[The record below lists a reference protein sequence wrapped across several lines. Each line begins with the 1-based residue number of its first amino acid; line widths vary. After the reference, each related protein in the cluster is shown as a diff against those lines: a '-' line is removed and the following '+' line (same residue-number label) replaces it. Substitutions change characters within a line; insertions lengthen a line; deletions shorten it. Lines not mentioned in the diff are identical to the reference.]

1 MPLLEKTVL
10 YEKYTLDRMAGIYS
24 CAAQVF
30 ASQDPKKS
38 GEFLTKYMDA
48 LFPEVAKGKEHD
60 VASKLAELR
69 EFSEKTIML
78 VPNSTGYSLKI
89 EEGKPK
95 DK

>member
-10 YEKYTLDRMAGIYS
+10 YEKYTLDRMASIYG

-48 LFPEVAKGKEHD
+48 LFPEVAKGREHD
-60 VASKLAELR
+60 VASKLAELKS
-69 EFSEKTIML
+69 FSDKTIML
-78 VPNSTGYSLKI
+78 VPSHGGYALKI
-89 EEGKPK
+89 EEGKGK
-95 DK
+95 K